1 MDLGHVWTDDSESK
15 KFCGTF
21 LKVARRRHFLK
32 EMVSSFSGPWILV
45 RKSGC
50 SHEED

>member
-21 LKVARRRHFLK
+21 KSGLPEAFLAQII
-32 EMVSSFSGPWILV
+32 SLPGPWILV

-50 SHEED
+50 SHEDD